1 MKAKQQSRKG
11 ITCGTAA
18 GAKQGRTKG
27 NGQRAE
33 YENREGMHEK
43 SGSRERGKR
52 KKRKQRSST
61 ETAAVRQEQEEQK
74 GRNRRLSSRKQNG
87 NGRKKVEVKRKIR
100 KAKARSEHLRN
111 SCGSESGKGE
121 KKQTVST
128 STRAVNENMRN
139 QVRGSGEDVRG
150 ES

>member
-1 MKAKQQSRKG
+1 MRKGRNRRLSSEMLKRKWTKESGRQASVPKEGIQKG

-18 GAKQGRTKG
+18 GAKQGRAKG
-27 NGQRAE
+27 NHQRVE

-43 SGSRERGKR
+43 SGRSKRGKR

-87 NGRKKVEVKRKIR
+87 SGRKKAEVKRKIR
-100 KAKARSEHLRN
+100 KVKA
-111 SCGSESGKGE
+111 
-121 KKQTVST
+121 
-128 STRAVNENMRN
+128 
-139 QVRGSGEDVRG
+139 
-150 ES
+150 